1 MKRTQEVFDRLVS
14 SEFSLA
20 SFEDVKAVALAMWHE
35 NFVPKVTHLP
45 ETSAKAA
52 GYVVDKLMR
61 FNCVSPELKAK
72 LRDVLTV
79 LKGMFSFTPVKVK
92 GCEKLAQSWGLA
104 TDLKQPVR
112 ELLEYQTRHYKH
124 A

>member
-14 SEFSLA
+14 SEFRLA
-20 SFEDVKAVALAMWHE
+20 SFEDVKTVALAMWHE
-35 NFVPKVTHLP
+35 NFVPQVTHLS

-61 FNCVSPELKAK
+61 FNCVSQELKAK
-72 LRDVLTV
+72 LRDLLTV

-92 GCEKLAQSWGLA
+92 GCDKLAQSWGLA
-104 TDLKQPVR
+104 TDLKLQVR
-112 ELLEYQTRHYKH
+112 QLLEYQTRHYKH

>member
-1 MKRTQEVFDRLVS
+1 MKCTQEVFDRLVS

-20 SFEDVKAVALAMWHE
+20 SFDDVKAVALAMWHE
-35 NFVPKVTHLP
+35 NFVPSVTHLS

-61 FNCVSPELKAK
+61 FNCVSQELKVK
-72 LRDVLTV
+72 LREVLAV
-79 LKGMFSFTPVKVK
+79 LKERFSFTPVKVK

-104 TDLKQPVR
+104 TDLKQQVR

-124 A
+124 V